1 MSLFKPGASAAD
13 LMKAFSWAGV
23 DAARNVVLIHA
34 AEGSLT
40 DIANA
45 RVAKLAAQ
53 AIDAEDEDEDDYVAG
68 AADDVTYGKVS
79 TKKRGPVLVSSNVS
93 NLTLGGAKFSNDYL
107 KFMRDAKKKGQEGEL
122 SDRDRVILASSEMS
136 PFVEQYAAKKGKYL
150 DDVADLFQRM
160 SLLGSSFESL
170 RIEDK
175 A

>member
-1 MSLFKPGASAAD
+1 M
-13 LMKAFSWAGV
+13 
-23 DAARNVVLIHA
+23 
-34 AEGSLT
+34 T

-45 RVAKLAAQ
+45 RVAKKEASR
-53 AIDAEDEDEDDYVAG
+53 IDEEEDEDDDDYVAG

-93 NLTLGGAKFSNDYL
+93 SLTLGGAKFSNDYV
-107 KFMRDAKKKGQEGEL
+107 KFMRDAKKKGQETSL
-122 SDRDRVILASSEMS
+122 SDRDRAILASPQMS
-136 PFVEQYAAKKGKYL
+136 PYVEQYASNKGKFM
-150 DDVADLFQRM
+150 DDLGDLFQRM